1 MLRVGAVNYLNT
13 KPLIEGLTE
22 FAPNVRLSL
31 DLPSRLADQMAA
43 GELDVGLI
51 PVVEFFRAKNYSI
64 VPGCSISSRGPV
76 LSVTLFSRVPWD
88 QIRSV
93 SLDEGSR
100 TSAALTKVLL
110 NETSPP
116 GPLSMMGRGCSTGE
130 SRREPATGQTGLNGT
145 TDHFSDLNTPSPSW
159 RGDRG
164 VRSQPVTYHPLPIT
178 AAAEDV
184 TTDAVLLI
192 GDRAMKACLP
202 GFEFSYDLGAEWFD
216 RTGLP
221 MVFAV
226 WAVRPGVDLGEAEHA
241 FVKAKKHGLSRAGV
255 IAEREAK
262 ALGLDPGY
270 VRRYFDTII
279 RYDLGEPE
287 LAGLRRYYQLAT
299 DLGLTPEGVDLV
311 RYHRPH
317 SEQSR

>member
-31 DLPSRLADQMAA
+31 DLPSRLADRMAA

-110 NETSPP
+110 AN
-116 GPLSMMGRGCSTGE
+116 
-130 SRREPATGQTGLNGT
+130 PAIA
-145 TDHFSDLNTPSPSW
+145 
-159 RGDRG
+159 
-164 VRSQPVTYHPLPIT
+164 YHPLPIS

-184 TTDAVLLI
+184 PTDAVLLI

-226 WAVRPGVDLGEAEHA
+226 WAVRPDVDLGEAEHA
-241 FVKAKKHGLSRAGV
+241 FVKAKKHGLSRAGI

-299 DLGLTPEGVDLV
+299 ELNLAPEGVDLV